1 MLRDLTMIFSVLVS
15 VVSLAFGVY
24 KNIEAGNARG
34 FAYEQAYR
42 VMGVVKESDIGP
54 VAKANILNAALGV
67 LGTPPPVIDL
77 SRSSADAP
85 ADPDACPAATLASCT
100 SMAADLADLNAACVQ
115 YGAYSAHCERADAVK
130 ADIDA
135 ASCISCFTR

>member
-15 VVSLAFGVY
+15 VFSLGFGVY

-42 VMGVVKESDIGP
+42 ILGAVQD
-54 VAKANILNAALGV
+54 ANIGSATKATIVDAAFASLA
-67 LGTPPPVIDL
+67 TPPPVVDL

-85 ADPDACPAATLASCT
+85 VPAEACTETVKTRCIALAQS
-100 SMAADLADLNAACVQ
+100 LAQANALCAREQEPGNACASASQFRMSIDNTACVQ
-115 YGAYSAHCERADAVK
+115 
-130 ADIDA
+130 
-135 ASCISCFTR
+135 CFIR